1 MKRLLLC
8 LLLVSNSLLAD
19 SPGALSDH
27 RKINEIEK
35 AKHRVIDSTPLGLL
49 DLIDKRLEKIDE
61 RLEKRLE
68 IELEMDGWI
77 QYPECI
83 PQDLNLEQHDY
94 FESLQE

>member
-8 LLLVSNSLLAD
+8 LLVISNSLLAD
-19 SPGALSDH
+19 SPGSLSDH
-27 RKINEIEK
+27 RKINELEK

-49 DLIDKRLEKIDE
+49 DLIDKSLEKIDE

-68 IELEMDGWI
+68 IDLEMDGWV
-77 QYPECI
+77 QSPECV
-83 PQDLNLEQHDY
+83 PQDLDLEQYDY

>member
-49 DLIDKRLEKIDE
+49 DLIDKRLERIDE
-61 RLEKRLE
+61 RLEKKLE
-68 IELEMDGWI
+68 IEIDEYK
-77 QYPECI
+77 QYPECV
-83 PQDLNLEQHDY
+83 PQDLYLEQYDY
-94 FESLQE
+94 FESLQK